1 MKKTIY
7 KKAGESF
14 EHDTDLQNLIAA
26 LLVMD
31 GETWDSI
38 NKVAEEM
45 YDRYWSNPDHEPNTD
60 TTDPQAYTDYS
71 NYVALFE
78 AKFIVD
84 QYRYAEA
91 GSQSFCD
98 VSTKEELDTII
109 NGIKTKEQDEDEVKT
124 TDEEEGTTMKKVVYR
139 GIMMNELQKLNDKL
153 AEDYGNRYV
162 TIYADPIDL
171 EGNGIHAEVSWA
183 SIGDVTP
190 EEATRFAGQ
199 LLTAISMAKGF
210 VFNGWEVTVY
220 KEEDQ
225 GEAYLKAQT
234 ILDEIVDEWEE
245 RSDEDEGE
253 AWADLTEKI
262 QEDMKD
268 WKPEEDPYWML
279 KYCDYDELSEEDQ
292 AMIDD
297 YDQRYGIDQFEDEDE
312 DAEEWT
318 PAPAWADYD
327 TIDKIA
333 MMMMNDGEPAWRLR
347 DRAGEL
353 QAWYDGAV
361 EAAVMLGAT
370 PPARVMTLMRNC
382 HTLREAAAIIDMHA
396 PVVPTVPCDDDDELP
411 Y

>member
-91 GSQSFCD
+91 GSQSVCD

-124 TDEEEGTTMKKVVYR
+124 TDEEEGTTMNKVVYR
-139 GIMMNELQKLNDKL
+139 GIMINEIMKMNDKL
-153 AEDYGNRYV
+153 AEDYGNRSV
-162 TIYADPIDL
+162 TIYETVDPD
-171 EGNGIHAEVSWA
+171 GIVLCEVSWA
-183 SIGDVTP
+183 SIGSVTP
-190 EEATRFAGQ
+190 EAATRFAGQ

-210 VFNGWEVTVY
+210 VFNGWYVTVD
-220 KEEDQ
+220 KEEDM

-245 RSDEDEGE
+245 ENKNGYER
-253 AWADLTEKI
+253 
-262 QEDMKD
+262 
-268 WKPEEDPYWML
+268 DPYWML

-292 AMIDD
+292 AIIDD

-361 EAAVMLGAT
+361 EAAVMLGTT

-382 HTLREAAAIIDMHA
+382 YTLREAAAIIDMHA
-396 PVVPTVPCDDDDELP
+396 PVVPTVPCDDDELP